1 MGFAQTA
8 LVKHSKRVGAKM
20 KSLLGPLLLG
30 ASRLATATNGADSLV
45 ARAESSLKWEPCNL
59 DLPDAAKELL
69 KAGDCATIKVPLDYT
84 DKKSDKTV
92 ELQLIRYNA
101 TKEPFK
107 GSVLWNPGGPG
118 ISGIETLA
126 YLGQDF
132 RDIMGGHHNII
143 SFDPRGVGR
152 TIPFAC
158 GKNASAELTRRSLE
172 PLPQADLWEYVKNE
186 GWQTMQAI
194 AESCYETQREHGR
207 FLSTAFTARD
217 MMKIVDALG
226 EDGKLRFWGISYGTI
241 LGQVAAAM
249 FPDRIDRLLLDSN
262 SLADAYL
269 TSTGVGGPHDA
280 EKSLVHLFTECVE
293 LGTKY
298 CKLANYS
305 GSSTT
310 VEDLR
315 DATVETFQKL
325 KDLKTLPD
333 GLSPKDYPYAGN
345 SMLKQLKYGIMNF
358 LSSPFNY
365 PSVVEILSYAFE
377 GDYKKALSIYKEDT
391 SEWNLGTNA
400 FQGIACSESSFR
412 VSNPEDLYSMYQAHL
427 AGSSFGDAIAA
438 DYIACG
444 AWKFDAAEGVDTNT
458 LRNVNTSFPV
468 LVVNNAND
476 PITSLNH
483 AWQVSSRFRESR
495 LLINEG
501 VGHGVTS
508 HASNCTLEAIAAYFV
523 DGTLPD
529 VGTRCKPNM
538 PASKV
543 ALPNA

>member
-1 MGFAQTA
+1 
-8 LVKHSKRVGAKM
+8 
-20 KSLLGPLLLG
+20 
-30 ASRLATATNGADSLV
+30 
-45 ARAESSLKWEPCNL
+45 
-59 DLPDAAKELL
+59 
-69 KAGDCATIKVPLDYT
+69 
-84 DKKSDKTV
+84 
-92 ELQLIRYNA
+92 
-101 TKEPFK
+101 
-107 GSVLWNPGGPG
+107 
-118 ISGIETLA
+118 
-126 YLGQDF
+126 
-132 RDIMGGHHNII
+132 
-143 SFDPRGVGR
+143 
-152 TIPFAC
+152 
-158 GKNASAELTRRSLE
+158 
-172 PLPQADLWEYVKNE
+172 
-186 GWQTMQAI
+186 MQAI
-194 AESCYETQREHGR
+194 AESCYETQQEHGR

-249 FPDRIDRLLLDSN
+249 FPDRIGRLLLDSN

-269 TSTGVGGPHDA
+269 TSTGVGGPHDT
-280 EKSLVHLFTECVE
+280 EKSLVHLFAECVE

-298 CKLANYS
+298 CKVANYS

-333 GLSPKDYPYAGN
+333 GLSSKDYPYAGN
-345 SMLKQLKYGIMNF
+345 SILKQLKYGIMNL

-377 GDYKKALSIYKEDT
+377 GDYKKALSVYKEDT

-438 DYIACG
+438 DYVACA

-501 VGHGVTS
+501 VGVSMLPSFWQDFKLTCYSMES
-508 HASNCTLEAIAAYFV
+508 HRMLPTVLLRLLLLTLLTALFQMLVRGASPTCQLSRSLSPTHKM
-523 DGTLPD
+523 
-529 VGTRCKPNM
+529 VGLVLLQKTVKMRIW
-538 PASKV
+538 
-543 ALPNA
+543 L

>member
-1 MGFAQTA
+1 
-8 LVKHSKRVGAKM
+8 
-20 KSLLGPLLLG
+20 
-30 ASRLATATNGADSLV
+30 
-45 ARAESSLKWEPCNL
+45 
-59 DLPDAAKELL
+59 
-69 KAGDCATIKVPLDYT
+69 
-84 DKKSDKTV
+84 
-92 ELQLIRYNA
+92 
-101 TKEPFK
+101 
-107 GSVLWNPGGPG
+107 
-118 ISGIETLA
+118 
-126 YLGQDF
+126 
-132 RDIMGGHHNII
+132 
-143 SFDPRGVGR
+143 
-152 TIPFAC
+152 
-158 GKNASAELTRRSLE
+158 
-172 PLPQADLWEYVKNE
+172 VKNE
-186 GWQTMQAI
+186 GWQIMQAI
-194 AESCYETQREHGR
+194 AESCYETQQEHGR

-249 FPDRIDRLLLDSN
+249 FPDRIGRLLLDSN

-269 TSTGVGGPHDA
+269 TSTGAGGPHDA

-315 DATVETFQKL
+315 DATVQTFQKL

-333 GLSPKDYPYAGN
+333 GLSSKDYPYAGN
-345 SMLKQLKYGIMNF
+345 SILKQLKYGIMNL

-400 FQGIACSESSFR
+400 FQGIACSDSSFR
-412 VSNPEDLYSMYQAHL
+412 VNYPEDLYSMYQAHL

-438 DYIACG
+438 DYVACA

-476 PITSLNH
+476 PVTSLNH

-501 VGHGVTS
+501 VGVS
-508 HASNCTLEAIAAYFV
+508 
-523 DGTLPD
+523 LPC
-529 VGTRCKPNM
+529 VVSTG
-538 PASKV
+538 S
-543 ALPNA
+543 